1 MPLRVILSGEKN
13 ARIFLKVETRR
24 ANGNAVWISQK
35 IELSLINN
43 GIPNQLTARSDREAV
58 ALRVSTKINARRF
71 SLSLQDD
78 SRGAVPCGIGY
89 SGRPMVA
96 PTNCIH
102 NLSAKLEFEPHY

>member
-24 ANGNAVWISQK
+24 ANGIAVWISQK

-58 ALRVSTKINARRF
+58 ALRVSTSGVALR
-71 SLSLQDD
+71 
-78 SRGAVPCGIGY
+78 SR
-89 SGRPMVA
+89 
-96 PTNCIH
+96 
-102 NLSAKLEFEPHY
+102 